1 MAFAHHG
8 VAGFHFVLG
17 GMDIS
22 AKFQLGNLFHLEDR
36 ENGNDELEVTV
47 KVIPSALDFPPNK
60 SVTAWQPITQMF
72 KEIYTAQGAKVRWDI
87 KQVLVRFRLRAN
99 VKVDSTS
106 SPNLLLE
113 ALVLPTGTWE
123 AGVPEPKKKLLS
135 SNHSSAIRLWSQD
148 CAWYSPLPH
157 LKLPTAP
164 GISRIALDVP
174 LPSEIKYRWAVQV
187 ALRRSDHGKSVVSRE
202 EFETYLAA
210 PYPTNIGSSTPFWL
224 PYPFGYMP
232 DDSDK
237 VNSDQNAGLPSSLD
251 KTQFQDN
258 IQAIHESNNSMKHPA
273 QKINQ
278 DNIQDNQFPHNVPDN
293 TRLTAQPSLP
303 AAMQYSHLAM
313 QGAMP
318 TPVTSQAIQPLPQSL
333 IPFAGEYSITQHQ
346 NSDQEVTQ
354 RCPLA
359 DCSFSS
365 YITNDRSLLET
376 CFKQLTLH
384 LLVAHGVSE
393 TSSGDAVNTVA
404 RGDKASREYQAATKP
419 RTVKKVIDD
428 ATFNLSEARF
438 FPFPLDLKTL
448 GMNMPMAISPVNTVV
463 DLSHLGVDVTNPELL
478 RKLHNRANTVFRLRE
493 FSDTNLRNYHAA
505 GDELVAVQATK
516 DQLHLSKPKKQL
528 DDPQECVRAFYNYCA
543 LSRNF
548 HVLDWSPMCLMK
560 LVLEKYFFG
569 PPTVEQFTRLF
580 EKFIHENAGR
590 AQRRAVPL
598 TYPEVVQIWNI
609 YITPSPLN
617 TSSIETVVDNR
628 LNKLQLLN
636 KREEVSNREGPP
648 RGRGAPGMGG
658 YGQSPVKKQ
667 RFSRDDYCQSFN
679 TTQIPPYCTNTVSQG
694 GCIAADGRF
703 LKHACNKK
711 VAGKF
716 CNSDKHNYFSH

>member
-237 VNSDQNAGLPSSLD
+237 VNSGMLKPVKTSFVRNGKVISRNKTFPQPTRPPKFNTSHKNLALAGS
-251 KTQFQDN
+251 
-258 IQAIHESNNSMKHPA
+258 A
-273 QKINQ
+273 
-278 DNIQDNQFPHNVPDN
+278 
-293 TRLTAQPSLP
+293 LP
-303 AAMQYSHLAM
+303 ADAPLRLKILAGKLFNASIAQSTAKTYSTASSHVSKLETELGR
-313 QGAMP
+313 QF
-318 TPVTSQAIQPLPQSL
+318 SWPLPT
-333 IPFAGEYSITQHQ
+333 E
-346 NSDQEVTQ
+346 
-354 RCPLA
+354 
-359 DCSFSS
+359 
-365 YITNDRSLLET
+365 
-376 CFKQLTLH
+376 
-384 LLVAHGVSE
+384 
-393 TSSGDAVNTVA
+393 
-404 RGDKASREYQAATKP
+404 
-419 RTVKKVIDD
+419 
-428 ATFNLSEARF
+428 
-438 FPFPLDLKTL
+438 
-448 GMNMPMAISPVNTVV
+448 
-463 DLSHLGVDVTNPELL
+463 
-478 RKLHNRANTVFRLRE
+478 
-493 FSDTNLRNYHAA
+493 DTNLLLTYLLDKGIQPNTVKSYLAGTRRLAMSKGVASPTPPSDLAKAILKGYENVSRNPVKAVAEATHRPVTIPLLRLLGHAA
-505 GDELVAVQATK
+505 NKYWKGEVFDKQCFWVVCVVAFWGAFRIGELLCEDAK
-516 DQLHLSKPKKQL
+516 I
-528 DDPQECVRAFYNYCA
+528 F
-543 LSRNF
+543 
-548 HVLDWSPMCLMK
+548 SPASDL
-560 LVLEKYFFG
+560 LGSDV
-569 PPTVEQFTRLF
+569 
-580 EKFIHENAGR
+580 IHM
-590 AQRRAVPL
+590 
-598 TYPEVVQIWNI
+598 
-609 YITPSPLN
+609 S
-617 TSSIETVVDNR
+617 TSSIALWIRDPKVPKKFGDVVELWSTPQFADVDPFKAFSAYWEQRNHGGFSLSLPLFLMSDSKIFTNKVFNSTLKSLLSNYSMELELSINRWTGHSFRSGLPTLLQAAGFKEEDIKAWGRWASTVFQLYTKDISRRFEVQRTILKVMDSLKAHVEGKR
-628 LNKLQLLN
+628 LPTPTLPSL
-636 KREEVSNREGPP
+636 S
-648 RGRGAPGMGG
+648 
-658 YGQSPVKKQ
+658 
-667 RFSRDDYCQSFN
+667 
-679 TTQIPPYCTNTVSQG
+679 
-694 GCIAADGRF
+694 
-703 LKHACNKK
+703 
-711 VAGKF
+711 
-716 CNSDKHNYFSH
+716 